1 MTEAV
6 AQNRPPGMRRLVLT
20 LTCIPALYGQRSK
33 CADLPEGFD
42 TFIVIRKE
50 TVNEWEDKRIAER

>member
-1 MTEAV
+1 MNPLGVHTECKNGITA
-6 AQNRPPGMRRLVLT
+6 M
-20 LTCIPALYGQRSK
+20 YGQRSK